1 MKIVL
6 TDAQTVIDDLVNA
19 DPLRAL
25 GEVTEHG
32 LLAYEEVAEQIA
44 DADVVVC
51 NKTLMDAHTL
61 RYAKKLRYIGLFAT
75 GYNNIDIDYCR
86 AHGIAVCNA
95 GSYSTNA
102 VAQHTFALIL
112 EAYNRTAQYDRY
124 VHDGLWKRS
133 PTFSPFTLGIVGL
146 GAIGTAVA
154 KIAGAFQMQVIGCNR
169 SPKTVEGVETVSFEE
184 LLCRSDIV
192 SVHCPLNAESRD
204 LFNKAAWWWSRI
216 CLTRWKAVT
225 SAWRQWIPSAWSRWS
240 RTTC

>member
-133 PTFSPFTLGIVGL
+133 PTFSPFRHRRLGRYRN
-146 GAIGTAVA
+146 
-154 KIAGAFQMQVIGCNR
+154 GC
-169 SPKTVEGVETVSFEE
+169 
-184 LLCRSDIV
+184 
-192 SVHCPLNAESRD
+192 
-204 LFNKAAWWWSRI
+204 
-216 CLTRWKAVT
+216 
-225 SAWRQWIPSAWSRWS
+225 RQDRRRLSNERHRLQPQSQDRG
-240 RTTC
+240 RRGDGFV

>member
-124 VHDGLWKRS
+124 VHSVCTRRL
-133 PTFSPFTLGIVGL
+133 
-146 GAIGTAVA
+146 
-154 KIAGAFQMQVIGCNR
+154 
-169 SPKTVEGVETVSFEE
+169 VEAQ
-184 LLCRSDIV
+184 
-192 SVHCPLNAESRD
+192 PD
-204 LFNKAAWWWSRI
+204 LFAVCLSAQRACRQDARHRRI
-216 CLTRWKAVT
+216 GRYRNGSCQDRRRLSNAGHRLQPQPQDRGRRGDGFV
-225 SAWRQWIPSAWSRWS
+225 
-240 RTTC
+240 